1 MIKKILVCFFMIFM
15 IIGCSKNNNLNM
27 PNNIEIYNTENPSNV
42 IKISDGKKIKKLVSI
57 FEKDSNKILTSESYI
72 DPLGL
77 IMATFKYT
85 NYDESFNIYGK
96 SLISDNYYFITTKDQ
111 IAYVI
116 QESDYNFITSLLK

>member
-15 IIGCSKNNNLNM
+15 IFGCSKNHNLNM

-77 IMATFKYT
+77 IMVTFKYN

-111 IAYVI
+111 IAYAI